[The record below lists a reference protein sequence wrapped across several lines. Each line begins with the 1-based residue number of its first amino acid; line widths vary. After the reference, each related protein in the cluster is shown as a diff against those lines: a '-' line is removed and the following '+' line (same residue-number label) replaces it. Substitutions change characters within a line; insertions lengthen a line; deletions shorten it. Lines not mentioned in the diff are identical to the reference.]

1 MNNLYH
7 FKQNYKSISIL
18 FLLLIIALG
27 KSQVF
32 AQTTVTP
39 TVNITINISPPYS
52 PFYSDYSA
60 QNANKVL
67 LIIQN
72 LSATQKNIKLTGEL
86 QGDNGIRISTKSNY
100 VPLQPIVLGPN
111 ETKQLNG
118 LALKDIFDLNTLNVY
133 GVDKVK
139 IVQTSRLPEGNYSFC
154 IKAVDMANN
163 QVLSAAAPMGC
174 SSINIFY
181 PDAPVLIN
189 PTANATIPAIAG
201 QSFVWV
207 NYLPLAGIN
216 YEFQV
221 AEMPS
226 DVRTDPNQA
235 LNATSRL
242 LIQRTVVNSTTTI
255 LSPSDPPLKI
265 GKRYAWRVI
274 ASDPTGKIVFKNK
287 GISTAAEFRYGEEL
301 PSFFTINTPATARR
315 ITNLND
321 LVFDWNFIENVK
333 DIGFFDGIARRQPA
347 YSSSKYELHVV
358 RVKTLEEKKADSLS
372 QANARKSSAIRTLNV
387 APVAVKDLGV
397 IVPTN
402 NTTISYKTAQQL
414 KDYLKDANS
423 YEWYLKHVA
432 SGTVSET
439 RQFAVKYEKAIV
451 NYTITIAGDLKY
463 NFGKNYA
470 SKKDKQKA
478 NPNAVLSEEEK
489 GYALAN
495 KNIQVLKVTL
505 LAPKYKVNRK
515 VTKIVNG
522 QQVSNF
528 EMQDSIA
535 LVSDLMLYPYGT
547 PKLSASAVIANATTN
562 ALGNFK
568 IEVPIEKAKFKVL
581 DSNAVVLNG
590 TKPYA
595 LVEGLVVRVN
605 DSRFSDPN
613 WFIVPDA
620 NKPLLDLAEQTVEI
634 YGYNANV
641 KLASSSQ
648 RDFKGKLYVLRNSNN
663 LLKGEVAN
671 MVGITKEI
679 PTYTT
684 MTNAKGK
691 KIITGSS
698 LATYTVVGVNNID
711 AKATGEL
718 NSAFTNLAVAGD
730 KVNDGYTV
738 YFEPADEQDG
748 LFFNP
753 RYVSNGQGKG
763 NTFTATNFANR
774 NLSQEVSF
782 APQFISMK
790 ISGRYVYHWKDADGK
805 TNNKLPLPEGTSLT
819 LVKGNMVG
827 KDFFKDGTVLKDD
840 RIIGS
845 TTVKKNG
852 EYSFDIGLTDYND
865 FNKAGAHL
873 VILVSD
879 TYYYS
884 QPYTI
889 TYNQNENIKL
899 PELTATVRQYNYI
912 SKVGYMEA
920 PLNLV
925 RKDNIN
931 VYLCRKIS
939 EEKANAARYVE
950 RPVNIGNPDRNY
962 FKKTIESNGEQY
974 EIIDMTT
981 SSGEGGKVGE
991 FMFKRLVVSK
1001 DAGEKYYIIAES
1013 ISTSQDNYVTKEA
1026 WDLTST
1032 DNMDGIKSGGSLG
1045 GVFTDDQ
1052 KIGKLDF
1059 NIEYAHIPLTPL
1071 EPYVDGAVYPSSNA
1085 STSVLS
1091 GVFVEMFDMTG
1102 LEGTANNQQIADFL
1116 KNKKPVDDDITQTN
1130 GRFLFEKVN
1139 AKANGWKLLRL
1150 TKKGFLITYVKLNS
1164 GKPFVKGQR
1173 GNLQKVFMDLPANL
1187 AVYVVNKAG
1196 KRVDARVIVGD
1207 DFSWGDYNSLYVTGA
1222 LVQSPTNSVRFTIIP
1237 NDRVNYKTTTQ
1248 YQTIQKPLDEKSLQN
1263 ITLTVGYNEHVL
1275 NVLCKIKGT
1284 NKYLA
1289 SKVTVLNTTNFT
1301 QRQLTLGNPYTEVT
1315 IPAAGTQ
1322 FELKVVPDDVNYT
1335 IAKTQVISDG
1345 TSPVSITVE
1354 VEPAATLTIKVT
1366 EEYNKFVQNGLFGTF
1381 EKAKQKSSYF
1391 SYFIDGMDEDEYEL
1405 VNPYGSGIFATA
1417 TLASTD
1423 TRTLRRLPLSKY
1435 IYVGAT
1441 KEGYIGDSKLCY
1453 SYGAKTMAVT
1463 LDLKLSD
1470 LDIKAVHGFPV
1481 ELTAAVKQSNG
1492 QYLISGRLN
1501 PSAGNNIN
1509 LKVKSTTGKLE
1520 FYKVLIDVI
1529 KISGRGT
1536 LAVPANGMTFVQN
1549 SIDARLFDK
1558 YDVKITSKGG
1568 LSLKQERE
1576 LGSILGKVA
1585 VDLVSF
1591 SKGVSTSSSDDLGD
1605 KNYLYLNKES
1615 ANYALITSLP
1625 ADKTT
1630 PYFSTFSTATS
1641 DMLAGNYMVST
1652 QAKSK
1657 PIFYGADDIAIT
1669 PQGKVTLSSAGMEF
1683 TGAITPN
1690 LEAVAL
1696 VNPAIAKYKLSSSDF
1711 SSSEEIPF
1719 NIKLRDWELKVNTWK
1734 YGAKGLFVAGDLF
1747 TNGLTVPFDK
1757 LQIFNN
1763 KIGFGNFNVT
1773 SLKILGAFPITING
1787 SKALVSF
1794 GYDRGYAKEK
1804 GAWSLSVL
1812 AKPTNDQQTY
1822 LAGLKGLDDLLP
1834 TDVIQIK
1841 NINLYDTGNDAD
1853 TRLILDENQPAVT
1866 LNTISKFKP
1875 GSIWGDASSIT
1886 IRGDLNMEI
1895 PGFTGLDAVVY
1906 DLIYRNENGVLK
1918 HKHEKTF
1925 KNVGLDTKGMLVK
1938 FSDKPED
1945 QKFNGGELFL
1955 RGVLMDKDPSA
1966 SYQIAVDLTKTKD
1979 ETKLAIPQKIN
1990 GNIPRVYLSYNT
2002 NYLNHAQSYN
2012 AKVANTSESYLNGA
2026 NGFTTVTNN
2035 QWNYFTFQGDL
2046 TGASGVNPSPMSF
2059 TIKGDVVA
2067 NSANVGVQNMDA
2079 GGVKGL
2085 SIVYDFKEKAL
2096 IGSGHVNQ
2104 VTSFA
2109 TMDLDLEMKLGSSNW
2124 YMFANGTA
2132 DIPHSPFTKVGVGFM
2147 VGNSNITPSQ
2157 KASFYKHFDGRDLP
2171 DKAEETFGS
2180 IKGILFILSA
2190 EMPIPKLPQFD
2201 LPLDPVAKIE
2211 LKHGLYATA
2220 YFKADFPSDPE
2231 KISFTIGG
2239 RVGAFVKL
2247 SAAASIGLACA
2258 GVSLGADMNFTLV
2271 GKVEPF
2277 APSFYASAAVALT
2290 LKGEAYVGAGI
2301 CNSSCQTPCWDAGL
2315 FEVCSPIPC
2324 VRVGLN
2330 KQVKVSFGANIK
2342 NASFGFE
2349 EFKVDFF

>member
-1 MNNLYH
+1 MNHFYH
-7 FKQNYKSISIL
+7 FMKNFKCATV
-18 FLLLIIALG
+18 LLLLMIFAFGNVL
-27 KSQVF
+27 
-32 AQTTVTP
+32 AQTPATP
-39 TVNITINISPPYS
+39 SVNITVAISSPYS
-52 PFYSDYSA
+52 PFYSDYA
-60 QNANKVL
+60 GPNASKVL

-133 GVDKVK
+133 GIDKVK
-139 IVQTSRLPEGNYSFC
+139 LVQTSRLPEGNYSFC
-154 IKAVDMANN
+154 IKAVDIATN
-163 QVLSAAAPMGC
+163 QLLSAGAPMGC
-174 SSINIFY
+174 STISIIY
-181 PDAPVLIN
+181 PDAPVLTN
-189 PTANATIPAIAG
+189 PIANATIPPIAG
-201 QSFVWV
+201 QSFVWM

-216 YEFQV
+216 YEFQLV
-221 AEMPS
+221 EMPS

-235 LNATSRL
+235 LNATSFP
-242 LIQRTVVNSTTTI
+242 LIRKIGINGTSTI

-274 ASDPTGKIVFKNK
+274 ATDPTGKIVFKNK
-287 GISTAAEFRYGEEL
+287 GISAAAEFRYGEEL
-301 PSFFTINTPATARR
+301 PSFFTNNTPKADRR
-315 ITNLND
+315 ITNLED
-321 LVFDWNFIENVK
+321 LIFNWNFTQNPK
-333 DIGFFDGIARRQPA
+333 DIGFFGGMASRQAA
-347 YSSSKYELHVV
+347 YNNSKYELHVL
-358 RVKTLEEKKADSLS
+358 RVKTPEEKKADSIS
-372 QANARKSSAIRTLNV
+372 QTNARKTSAIRTSNV
-387 APVAVKDLGV
+387 APIAIKDLGV
-397 IVPTN
+397 VVPTN
-402 NTTISYKTAQQL
+402 NLTVSYKTAQQL

-432 SGTVSET
+432 TGTVSEK
-439 RQFAVKYEKAIV
+439 RQFTVKYEKAIV
-451 NYTITIAGDLKY
+451 NYTISIAGDLKY

-478 NPNAVLSEEEK
+478 NPNVVLSEEEK

-495 KNIQVLKVTL
+495 KNIQVLKVSL
-505 LAPKYKVNRK
+505 LAPKYRVNRK
-515 VTKIVNG
+515 ITKVVNG

-535 LVSDLMLYPYGT
+535 LVSDLMLYPYGS
-547 PKLSASAVIANATTN
+547 PKLSASAIVANGTTN

-568 IEVPIEKAKFKVL
+568 INVPIDKAKFKVL
-581 DSNAVVLNG
+581 DSNAVVLNS
-590 TKPYA
+590 TQAYA
-595 LVEGLVVRVN
+595 LVEGLVIRVN

-613 WFIVPDA
+613 WFIVPNAD
-620 NKPLLDLAEQTVEI
+620 KTLLNLEEQTVEI
-634 YGYNANV
+634 FGYNANV

-648 RDFKGKLYVLRNSNN
+648 RDFKGKLYLLRNNNN
-663 LLKGEVAN
+663 LIKGEVAN
-671 MVGITKEI
+671 MVGVTKEI
-679 PTYTT
+679 PTYNT

-698 LATYTVVGVNNID
+698 LATYTVVGLNNID
-711 AKATGEL
+711 AKVTGEL
-718 NSAFTNLAVAGD
+718 NSTFTNLAVAGD
-730 KVNDGYTV
+730 KINDGYTV

-790 ISGRYVYHWKDADGK
+790 ISGRYVYHWKDAASK

-827 KDFFKDGTVLKDD
+827 KDFFKEGTVLKDD
-840 RIIGS
+840 RIISS

-852 EYSFDIGLTDYND
+852 EYSFDVGLTDYND

-884 QPYTI
+884 EPYTI
-889 TYNQNENIKL
+889 TYNQNETIKM

-920 PLNLV
+920 GKFV
-925 RKDNIN
+925 GKHNIN
-931 VYLCRKIS
+931 VYLCRKLS
-939 EEKANAARYVE
+939 EEKSNAFKYIE
-950 RPVNIGNPDRNY
+950 RPINIGDPDRNY
-962 FKKTIESNGEQY
+962 FKKTIENNGEQY
-974 EIIDMTT
+974 EIIDMTS

-991 FMFKRLVVSK
+991 FKFKRLVVSR
-1001 DAGEKYYIIAES
+1001 DATEKYYIIAES
-1013 ISTSQDNYVTKEA
+1013 SSTSQDNYVTKYA

-1032 DNMDGIKSGGSLG
+1032 DRMDGIKSGGALG

-1052 KIGKLDF
+1052 KIGTSDF
-1059 NIEYAHIPLTPL
+1059 NIGNAHVTLTPL
-1071 EPYVDGAVYPSSNA
+1071 DPYVDGAVYPNSNT

-1091 GVFVEMFDMTG
+1091 GVFVELFDMTG
-1102 LEGTANNQQIADFL
+1102 LANTASNEEIAAFL
-1116 KNKKPVDDDITQTN
+1116 KDKTPVDDEITQTN
-1130 GRFLFEKVN
+1130 GRFSFENVN
-1139 AKANGWKLLRL
+1139 AKVSGWKLLRL
-1150 TKKGFLITYVKLNS
+1150 TKKGFLITYTKLNL

-1187 AVYVVNKAG
+1187 AVFVVNKAG
-1196 KRVDARVIVGD
+1196 NRVSARVIVGD

-1248 YQTIQKPLDEKSLQN
+1248 YQTIQKPLDENSLQN
-1263 ITLTVGYNEHVL
+1263 ITLKVNSSEHEIYVS
-1275 NVLCKIKGT
+1275 CKIKGT
-1284 NKYLA
+1284 NQYLA
-1289 SKVTVLNTTNFT
+1289 NKVVVLNTSNFT
-1301 QRQLTLGNPYTEVT
+1301 QKQASFGNPYTVVT

-1322 FELKVVPDDVNYT
+1322 FELKVVPDNVNYT
-1335 IAKTQVISDG
+1335 IAKTKVISDG
-1345 TSPVSITVE
+1345 TTTVNILVE

-1366 EEYNKFVQNGLFGTF
+1366 EEFMKAVKNGMFTTF
-1381 EKAKQKSSYF
+1381 EKTKIKSSF
-1391 SYFIDGMDEDEYEL
+1391 FGYFIEGMEDDEYEL
-1405 VNPYGSGIFATA
+1405 VNPYGTGAMA
-1417 TLASTD
+1417 AALLGKTD
-1423 TRTLRRLPLSKY
+1423 TRVLRRLPSNRYL
-1435 IYVGAT
+1435 YVGAT
-1441 KEGYIGDSKLCY
+1441 KESFIGDLKSTIAN
-1453 SYGAKTMAVT
+1453 SSGAMMVT

-1470 LDIKAVHGFPV
+1470 LAIKDIHGFPV

-1492 QYLISGRLN
+1492 QYLLSGRLN
-1501 PSAGNNIN
+1501 PNVGNNGN
-1509 LKVKSTTGKLE
+1509 LKATSATGKLD
-1520 FYKVLIDVI
+1520 FNKVLADVF
-1529 KISGRGT
+1529 KISGKGT
-1536 LAVPANGMTFVQN
+1536 VAAPVNGMTFAQN
-1549 SIDARLFDK
+1549 SIDAKLFDK
-1558 YDVKITSKGG
+1558 YDVKITSKEG
-1568 LSLKQERE
+1568 LSLKQEK
-1576 LGSILGKVA
+1576 LFGSILGKVA
-1585 VDLVSF
+1585 LDLVSF

-1605 KNYLYLNKES
+1605 KNYLYLNAES
-1615 ANYALITSLP
+1615 ANYALITSL
-1625 ADKTT
+1625 ATDKTT
-1630 PYFSTFSTATS
+1630 PYFRTFSSATS
-1641 DMLAGNYMVST
+1641 DLVANNYLVST
-1652 QAKSK
+1652 QAKAK
-1657 PIFYGADDIAIT
+1657 PIFYGADDIAIK
-1669 PQGKVTLSSAGMEF
+1669 PEGKVMLTTAGIEF
-1683 TGAITPN
+1683 MGAFTPN
-1690 LEAVAL
+1690 LESVAV
-1696 VNPAIAKYKLSSSDF
+1696 VNPAIAKYKLSSNDF
-1711 SSSEEIPF
+1711 ISSEEQPF
-1719 NIKLRDWELKVNTWK
+1719 NIKLRDWELKVETWR
-1734 YGAKGLFVAGDLF
+1734 YGSKGLFVNGKLF

-1773 SLKILGAFPITING
+1773 SLKVLGTFPVTING
-1787 SKALVSF
+1787 SKAMVSF
-1794 GYDRGYAKEK
+1794 GYDKGYSKER

-1812 AKPTNDQQTY
+1812 AKPTNDKQTY

-1834 TDVIQIK
+1834 TDIIQIK

-1875 GSIWGDASSIT
+1875 GSIWGDASSVT

-1895 PGFTGLDAVVY
+1895 PGFTGLDVVVY
-1906 DLIYRNENGVLK
+1906 DLVYRNENGVLK
-1918 HKHEKTF
+1918 HKHEKLF

-1938 FSDKPED
+1938 FSEKHED
-1945 QKFNGGELFL
+1945 QKFNGGVLFL
-1955 RGVLMDKDPSA
+1955 RGVLMDKDPNA
-1966 SYQIAVDLTKTKD
+1966 SYQIHVDLTKTKD
-1979 ETKLAIPQKIN
+1979 ETKLEIPQKIN
-1990 GNIPRVYLSYNT
+1990 GTIPRVYLAYNT
-2002 NYLNHAQSYN
+2002 DYLKHDESYN
-2012 AKVANTSESYLNGA
+2012 AKVANKSESYLNGA
-2026 NGFTTVTNN
+2026 NGLSLVSNN
-2035 QWNYFTFQGDL
+2035 QWTYFTFSGDL
-2046 TGASGVNPSPMSF
+2046 TGASGINPSPMSF

-2079 GGVKGL
+2079 GGVQGL

-2132 DIPHSPFTKVGVGFM
+2132 DVNHSPFTEVGIGFM
-2147 VGNSNITPSQ
+2147 VGNSTISPSQ

-2180 IKGILFILSA
+2180 VKGIILILSA

-2220 YFKADFPSDPE
+2220 YFKADFPSDP
-2231 KISFTIGG
+2231 KQISFTIGG
-2239 RVGAFVKL
+2239 RVGAFVKI
-2247 SAAASIGLACA
+2247 SAGASIGLACA
-2258 GVSLGADMNFTLV
+2258 GISLGADFNFTLV
-2271 GKVEPF
+2271 GKGEPF
-2277 APSFYASAAVALT
+2277 VPSLYASATVALI

-2301 CNSSCQTPCWDAGL
+2301 CNASCQTPCWDAGL

-2330 KQVKVSFGANIK
+2330 KQVKVSFGAEIK
-2342 NASFGFE
+2342 NTSFGAK